1 MSAITASGASRAEA
15 FARAAEAM
23 LALAVTP
30 ATVTVV
36 ETREA
41 RAQGSSPEALLVN
54 WLNECL
60 YVHEIEGFAVARVEV
75 DTDRDGLVH
84 GVLHG
89 EVLDP
94 ARHSPGM
101 PIKGVAREQAEVHET
116 QGFVEV
122 RVVVDS

>member
-1 MSAITASGASRAEA
+1 MTTIEASGSSRAEA

-23 LALAVTP
+23 LALVVTP

-54 WLNECL
+54 WLTECL

-84 GVLHG
+84 GLLHG
-89 EVLDP
+89 EALDP
-94 ARHSPGM
+94 ARHPPGS
-101 PIKGVAREQAEVHET
+101 PIKSVSRDGAEVREH
-116 QGFVEV
+116 GGRVEV
-122 RVVVDS
+122 RALVES